1 MDMLAAVERKIAQFI
16 TELNDTEVAVLYAKL
31 PHGKRLRAKL
41 ILRIAGTS
49 LPVVKTAAVVEM
61 IHAASLLHDDVID
74 DAYTRRNK
82 PSLNAIY
89 GNKTAIMLGDIL
101 YSKGFF
107 ELNNISAEVS
117 KIISNAVVQL
127 SLGELKD
134 VSLSNSFNIDKDI
147 YLEMIYQKTASLI
160 EASAG
165 AAAVLAGKP
174 KKPFMIYGRNLGL
187 AFQMIDDLLDITAD
201 SATLGKPA
209 LHDFVEGKTTL
220 PYIYLYEV
228 LSDTEREK
236 LKAMHGKVLSKEEQ
250 NWIMVQMQE
259 RQILMKCYAQARE
272 LIDEAVELMNALGE
286 DALSEIAMEMI
297 DREF

>member
-1 MDMLAAVERKIAQFI
+1 MLSAVERKIEQFI
-16 TELNDTEVAVLYAKL
+16 DDLNDKEVAALYTKL

-41 ILRIAGTS
+41 ILKIASSS
-49 LPVVKTAAVVEM
+49 LPAVKTAAIVEM

-82 PSLNAIY
+82 PSLNALY

-101 YSKGFF
+101 YSKGFL
-107 ELNNISAEVS
+107 ELNDISPQVA
-117 KIISNAVVQL
+117 KMISNAVVQL

-134 VSLSNSFNIDKDI
+134 VSLSKAFNIDKEI

-165 AAAVLAGKP
+165 AAALLAGKP
-174 KKPFMIYGRNLGL
+174 QEAYLIYGRNLGL
-187 AFQMIDDLLDITAD
+187 AFQMIDDILDITSD
-201 SATLGKPA
+201 SEILGKPA

-228 LSDTEREK
+228 LGSDDQKK
-236 LKAMHGKVLSKEEQ
+236 LASLHAKVLSKKEQ
-250 NWIMVQMQE
+250 SWIMQHMDE
-259 RQILMKCYAQARE
+259 HQILLKCYAQARE
-272 LIDEAVELMNALGE
+272 LIDEAIELMNSKGE
-286 DALSEIAMEMI
+286 EALSGIAQEMI
-297 DREF
+297 ERNF

>member
-1 MDMLAAVERKIAQFI
+1 MLSAVERKIEQFI
-16 TELNDTEVAVLYAKL
+16 KELDDKEVLGLYARL
-31 PHGKRLRAKL
+31 PQGKRLRAKL
-41 ILRIAGTS
+41 ILKIAGNS

-74 DAYTRRNK
+74 DAFTRRSK
-82 PSLNAIY
+82 PSLNALY

-107 ELNNISAEVS
+107 ELNNILPEVA
-117 KIISNAVVQL
+117 KLVSNAVTQL

-134 VSLSNSFNIDKDI
+134 VSLSKTFNTDKEI
-147 YLEMIYQKTASLI
+147 YLKMIYQKTASLI

-165 AAAVLAGKP
+165 AAALLAGKP
-174 KKPFMIYGRNLGL
+174 REVYMTYGRNLGM
-187 AFQMIDDLLDITAD
+187 AFQMIDDLLDITSD

-228 LSDTEREK
+228 L
-236 LKAMHGKVLSKEEQ
+236 GKEEQ
-250 NWIMVQMQE
+250 QKLSSLHAKQLSDAEQSWIKTQMDEHQV
-259 RQILMKCYAQARE
+259 LLKCYAQARE
-272 LIDEAVELMNALGE
+272 LIEEAVELMNAHGE
-286 DALSEIAMEMI
+286 EALSDIAMEMI
-297 DREF
+297 EREF

>member
-1 MDMLAAVERKIAQFI
+1 MLNAVERKIEQFI
-16 TELNDTEVAVLYAKL
+16 ADLNDKEVIRLYDKL

-41 ILRIAGTS
+41 ILKIAGNS

-74 DAYTRRNK
+74 DAFTRRSK
-82 PSLNAIY
+82 PSLNALY

-107 ELNNISAEVS
+107 ELNNISADVS
-117 KIISNAVVQL
+117 KIISNAVTQL

-134 VSLSNSFNIDKDI
+134 VSLSKSFNLDKEF

-174 KKPFMIYGRNLGL
+174 KDVYMTYGRNLGL
-187 AFQMIDDLLDITAD
+187 AFQMIDDLLDITSDAQ
-201 SATLGKPA
+201 TLGKPA

-228 LSDTEREK
+228 LSEEEK
-236 LKAMHGKVLSKEEQ
+236 HTLASLHAKVLNEDEQKWIVSKMKEH
-250 NWIMVQMQE
+250 
-259 RQILMKCYAQARE
+259 QIIQRSYFEAKE
-272 LIDEAVELMNALGE
+272 LIDESIDLMETHGE
-286 DALSEIAMEMI
+286 EALSGIAKEMI
-297 DREF
+297 ERDF

>member
-1 MDMLAAVERKIAQFI
+1 VLSAVERKIEQFI
-16 TELNDTEVAVLYAKL
+16 VDLNDKEVSRLYTQL

-41 ILRIAGTS
+41 ILKIAGS
-49 LPVVKTAAVVEM
+49 GLSVIKTAAILEM

-74 DAYTRRNK
+74 DANTRRSK
-82 PSLNAIY
+82 PSLNALY

-101 YSKGFF
+101 YSKGFL
-107 ELNNISAEVS
+107 ELNNISPEVA
-117 KIISNAVVQL
+117 KIISHAVVQL

-134 VSLSNSFNIDKDI
+134 VSLSKTFNLDKEV
-147 YLEMIYQKTASLI
+147 YLEMIYQKTASLM

-165 AAAVLAGKP
+165 AAAVLAGKSQEAY
-174 KKPFMIYGRNLGL
+174 MTYGRNLGM

-201 SATLGKPA
+201 AGTLGKPA

-228 LSDTEREK
+228 LDSNEKEK
-236 LKAMHGKVLSKEEQ
+236 LRSLHAKVLSKEEQ
-250 NWIMVQMQE
+250 SWIREQM
-259 RQILMKCYAQARE
+259 RRHQIIEKSFFEARE
-272 LIDEAVELMNALGE
+272 LVEEAIEVMDRHGE
-286 DALSEIAMEMI
+286 KALSGIAMQMI